1 MNCRDCLHY
10 EACRDVYD
18 ELAYKNKTYDFEF
31 DEEDYARI
39 GCHNFTD
46 RSEWAHLPCAEG
58 TKVYKVCNNTYA
70 CYDCEGYDAF
80 NDCCEY
86 RDVDCPLIAKSP
98 VCSRHYLEV
107 VTGDADKD
115 FILHHI
121 NDFGKTIFLTCEEAE
136 KALNLGGKK

>member
-1 MNCRDCLHY
+1 MNCRDCLHFKACY
-10 EACRDVYD
+10 EMAAANNAD
-18 ELAYKNKTYDFEF
+18 EFNTMFAEKC
-31 DEEDYARI
+31 ED
-39 GCHNFTD
+39 FTD
-46 RSEWAHLPCAEG
+46 RSEWVHLPCAEG

-86 RDVDCPLIAKSP
+86 RDVDCPLIAISP

-136 KALNLGGKK
+136 KALERMKENEEE

>member
-1 MNCRDCLHY
+1 MKNCRDCLHFKACY
-10 EACRDVYD
+10 ETAAANNAD
-18 ELAYKNKTYDFEF
+18 EFNTMFAEKCEDFT
-31 DEEDYARI
+31 
-39 GCHNFTD
+39 NS
-46 RSEWAHLPCAEG
+46 SEWAHLPCVEG

-115 FILHHI
+115 FILRHI

-136 KALNLGGKK
+136 KALGKMKGE